1 MVQNRE
7 PLKLPKDF
15 DTEVNLPARNVNG
28 KVFHATI
35 SGMNLVAELIENGTE
50 LDIERAERVL
60 DAVFQSQERRIGA
73 PHYGNFTWEREDEM
87 VEDLNAVHFTVMP
100 LIRVMLDRS
109 GVLPVNVKDKA
120 FEGIRLGLEAI
131 ARIDVHLRYTT
142 IVAADVFDS
151 CLGGELIDDKFFME
165 RGRDKLRRWMSFTGE
180 SGTFYEYNCPGYTGM
195 SIERLAELAKLSCD
209 KSTRVIADVFAARMG
224 VSALLHGHL
233 ATNRWSGPF
242 SRAYQPQIDLSGPS
256 EIDWMRSWIESGTL
270 PKWIL
275 GGLEDKPI
283 PCEIKETSDLS
294 GQQMMTTYLSDEFSL
309 GVASKD
315 LSSQANRFVEGES
328 SVFIAHFNCDAETD
342 VLLSKY
348 VVDEKW
354 LGDFRTTPSR
364 SNMQLQPD
372 EGRFWGVQ
380 DRTRAIGL
388 YTPRV
393 IGARQPCSGLKMVII
408 WMRRHRVDEIWIGDR
423 RVKKL
428 PEVVGG
434 DETIVVGSG
443 SIYTAIRLLTR
454 TKLSHNPPV
463 RLVERNGN
471 LVLEAYNYEGPP
483 KTFWELGW
491 PGSFYQGL
499 PQAGFYAEVA
509 KRSDFSDG
517 REFVKEVDSGQLLD
531 YADDPFT
538 FSGEDDEER
547 IWKVEYSRD
556 GCNLG
561 AEVDLMRWKLKRRW
575 TQKGDQSWPMMESPL
590 MKQNSTGL
598 VQIGEAV
605 LRCEKFPAWI
615 FANPKRKCWVA
626 AYHGPGIGPVV
637 FEVPDG
643 KVEVDA
649 MSTGMIVWEN
659 GLVSVETNDLQ
670 GIPSVLGGE
679 LLN

>member
-1 MVQNRE
+1 MDQNTV
-7 PLKLPKDF
+7 PLILPDDF
-15 DTEVNLPARNVNG
+15 DSDVNLPARDVNG

-35 SGMNLVAELIENGTE
+35 PGMNLVAELIKNGTE
-50 LDIERAERVL
+50 LDIVRAERVM
-60 DAVFQSQERRIGA
+60 DAVFESQERRTGA
-73 PHYGNFTWEREDEM
+73 PHYGNFTWEREDEA

-100 LIRVMLDRS
+100 LIKVLLDKS
-109 GVLPVNVKDKA
+109 GLLPVNLKDKA

-142 IVAADVFDS
+142 IVAADVFDT
-151 CLGGELIDDKFFME
+151 CLGGELLGDKFFME
-165 RGRDKLRRWMSFTGE
+165 RGRDKLRQWMSFTGE

-209 KSTRVIADVFAARMG
+209 DSTRLIADVFSARMG
-224 VSALLHGHL
+224 LSALLHGHL

-242 SRAYQPQIDLSGPS
+242 SRAYQSQVDLSGPS
-256 EIDWMRSWIESGTL
+256 EIGWMRSWIESGML

-275 GGLEDKPI
+275 GGLEDKSI
-283 PCEIKETSDLS
+283 PCEIKETSDSS
-294 GQQMMTTYLSDEFSL
+294 GQQMLTTYLSDEFSI

-328 SVFIAHFNCDAETD
+328 SVFIAHFNCGTETD

-348 VVDEKW
+348 VADEKW

-393 IGARQPCSGLKMVII
+393 IGARQPCSGLKLVLV
-408 WMRRHRVDEIWIGDR
+408 WMRRKWVDEIWIGDR
-423 RVKKL
+423 KVVML
-428 PEVVGG
+428 PEVVGE

-443 SIYTAIRLLTR
+443 SIYTAIRPLKR
-454 TKLSHNPPV
+454 TKLSHNPPI
-463 RLVERNGN
+463 RLVERNGS
-471 LVLEAYNYEGPP
+471 LVLEVYNYEGPS

-499 PQAGFYAEVA
+499 PQAGFYVEIA
-509 KRSDFSDG
+509 KRNDFADG
-517 REFVKEVDSGQLLD
+517 SEFVKEVASGLLV
-531 YADDPFT
+531 DDAEIPFT
-538 FSGEDDEER
+538 FNGEDDEER

-556 GCNLG
+556 GRNLG
-561 AEVDLMRWKLKRRW
+561 VEVDLMRWNLKRRW
-575 TQKGDQSWPMMESPL
+575 TEEGNQSWPMMESPL
-590 MKQNSTGL
+590 MEQNSTGL
-598 VQIGEAV
+598 VQLGEAV
-605 LRCEKFPAWI
+605 LRCERFPAWI

-659 GLVSVETNDLQ
+659 GLVRVSANDLQ
-670 GIPSVLGGE
+670 GIPSVGGGE
-679 LLN
+679 LLD